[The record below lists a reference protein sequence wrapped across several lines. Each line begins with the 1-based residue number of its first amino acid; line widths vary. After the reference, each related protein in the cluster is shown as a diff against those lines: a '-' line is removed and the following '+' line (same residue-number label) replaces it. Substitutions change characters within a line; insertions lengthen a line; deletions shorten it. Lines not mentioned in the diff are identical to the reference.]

1 MANAAAKKEAAA
13 KKGATNLYFPLI
25 LSLNLIHL
33 FLIYGLSSQ
42 SFTKMRIFIT
52 FIEWVG
58 TYIAYQ
64 GILNDAEVGKLTR
77 ERSGAGSGS
86 KGGDNNAPLAGGI
99 YLDVLGLIV
108 FVQYGSIFIGKFLD
122 WLLIV
127 APAIYGLIKWMNKP
141 SSESANNGNEEQDEG
156 MKKNLEERR
165 RKRAERRRQKRA

>member
-33 FLIYGLSSQ
+33 FLIYTLSSQ
-42 SFTKMRIFIT
+42 SFTKTRIFIT
-52 FIEWVG
+52 SIEWAG

-77 ERSGAGSGS
+77 ERSSGSGS

-108 FVQYGSIFIGKFLD
+108 CVQFGSIFIGSFID

-127 APAIYGLIKWMNKP
+127 APAIYGLMKWMNKP
-141 SSESANNGNEEQDEG
+141 SSSASAADGSEEQDEG
-156 MKKNLEERR
+156 SKKDLEERR